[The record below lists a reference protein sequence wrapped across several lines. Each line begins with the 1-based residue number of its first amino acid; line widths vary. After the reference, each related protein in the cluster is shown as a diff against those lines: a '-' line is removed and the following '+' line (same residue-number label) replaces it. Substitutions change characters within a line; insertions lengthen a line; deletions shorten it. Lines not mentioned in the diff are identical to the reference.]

1 MNNKSITP
9 KSAFVKYL
17 HNIIILIL
25 FFLTNGIPVNSY
37 AQQPGRFS
45 EEDIKSD
52 LKYLRDTLE
61 CSHYNLYL
69 HTKKEVFDKEYE
81 RISGSITDSLSPLQ
95 INRLFVRF
103 VALAKD
109 GHCTLPDMPWS
120 FYFGSYIQSGGTVF
134 PLNVYFREQ
143 QVFVLDNFSSDTS
156 IVPGDEIVS
165 INGKPVIDELKN
177 LYDYICSDNEYS
189 RNSWIEAV
197 TFPRAYWMVNG
208 EKKSYEIGIR
218 KNDGR
223 QANYHISAIPAGLF
237 ESKISQKKPL
247 LNQTR
252 NFHFID
258 NVAYLKPGVFYNP
271 SKGGN
276 TGLNIAMLDNKEFVQ
291 FLDSCFILIHN
302 KNTHDLIID
311 LRDNPG
317 GASTFSNPL
326 VAFFATEPFIAGGE
340 KVLLRASEF
349 SKEFWKDYND
359 TSELFLDIKKEML
372 SRENGSRFEIPTSK
386 YKYPPRTDSLRFQGH
401 VYVLINRFSASQAVE
416 VSAMIKHYGFGKLVG
431 ERTSP
436 LASANARQFKLP
448 KTQITVYYSEAYYE
462 DTSMA
467 NGVTPDYLVS
477 DDPLTDKD
485 EILDY
490 TLTLIKEGKY

>member
-25 FFLTNGIPVNSY
+25 LFLTNGISVNSY

-61 CSHYNLYL
+61 SSHYNLYL
-69 HTKKEVFDKEYE
+69 HTKKEVFVKEYE
-81 RISGSITDSLSPLQ
+81 RISGSITDSLSP
-95 INRLFVRF
+95 IEIYRLFVRF

-109 GHCTLPDMPWS
+109 GHCTLPDTPWS
-120 FYFGSYIQSGGTVF
+120 SYGSYIQSGGTVF
-134 PLNVYFREQ
+134 PLNVYFRER
-143 QVFVLDNFSSDTS
+143 QVFVLDNFSSDSS

-165 INGKPVIDELKN
+165 INGKPINDELKN

-189 RNSWIEAV
+189 KNSWIEGA
-197 TFPRAYWMVNG
+197 TFPRSYWIING

-218 KNDGR
+218 KKDGK
-223 QANYHISAIPAGLF
+223 QTDYHVSAIPAGLF
-237 ESKISQKKPL
+237 EEKMSHKKPL
-247 LNQTR
+247 LDQTR

-258 NVAYLKPGVFYNP
+258 NVAYLKPGVFYCP
-271 SKGGN
+271 PKDGN
-276 TGLNIAMLDNKEFVQ
+276 LKLNNTLLDSNEFVQ

-326 VAFFATEPFIAGGE
+326 VAFFATEPFIVGGE

-349 SKEFWKDYND
+349 SKEFWKDYDD
-359 TSELFLDIKKEML
+359 TSELFVAIKKEML
-372 SRENGSRFEIPTSK
+372 SRENGSRFEIPISK
-386 YKYPPRTDSLRFQGH
+386 YKYQPRTDSLRFQGH
-401 VYVLINRFSASQAVE
+401 VYVLINRFSSSQAVE

-431 ERTSP
+431 EQTSP
-436 LASANARQFKLP
+436 LSSANARQFKLP

-462 DTSMA
+462 DISMA
-467 NGVTPDYLVS
+467 NGVTPDYLVR

-485 EILDY
+485 KILDY